1 MKVIIN
7 GVNQLSF
14 KKKKKKKNGGTKFGN
29 EASVRGAS

>member
-14 KKKKKKKNGGTKFGN
+14 KKKKKKKKGGTKFGN